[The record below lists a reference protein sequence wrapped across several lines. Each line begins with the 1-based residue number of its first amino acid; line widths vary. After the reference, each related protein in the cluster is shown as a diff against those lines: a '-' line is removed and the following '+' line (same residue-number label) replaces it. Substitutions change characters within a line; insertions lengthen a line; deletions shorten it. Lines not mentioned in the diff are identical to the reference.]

1 MKVKIGSSNSHSHT
15 LYMRVCPVCGKH
27 FMRFHKATKWCSTR
41 CRDIE
46 CHERYFDKEYRG
58 RALKI
63 RRQNERREKMA
74 KELPKLKQVMSGG
87 DECLLQYLLDTFSL
101 LPLNKRNPK
110 KGLRK

>member
-1 MKVKIGSSNSHSHT
+1 MNIIITCKESKPHA
-15 LYMRVCPVCGKH
+15 LYLRVCPVCGKR
-27 FMRFHKATKWCSTR
+27 FMRFHKARKWCSTR

-46 CHERYFDKEYRG
+46 FHERYFDKGYRG

-74 KELPKLKQVMSGG
+74 KELPKLKQAMSGG

-101 LPLNKRNPK
+101 TPLNKRNPK
-110 KGLRK
+110 KGLKK

>member
-1 MKVKIGSSNSHSHT
+1 MKIVIDNKNLKPHH
-15 LYMRVCPVCGKH
+15 LYLRVCPVCGKH
-27 FMRFHKATKWCSTR
+27 FMRFHKAKKWCSTR

-46 CHERYFDKEYRG
+46 FHEKYFDRDYRG

-74 KELPKLKQVMSGG
+74 KELPKLKQAMNGG

-101 LPLNKRNPK
+101 LPLDKRNPK